1 MVTQDDRVKLVN
13 GYNLEISEL
22 EPQDAGDYVC
32 QISDKV
38 NRDQT
43 HTVEILGKV
52 QEIHKQTQTNRH
64 LNICNHEIKYIKK
77 KQKALITNQQ
87 NSFKKPPTPVF
98 LLHFIAKVTQSPLN
112 RKLFFQYFSF
122 CGFIIF
128 MLFLFIGC
136 CCVYHKAV
144 DLYVNK
150 PKVEKKKLDFPQIY
164 H

>member
-52 QEIHKQTQTNRH
+52 RKYTNNQTNRH
-64 LNICNHEIKYIKK
+64 LNICNHEIKYIKNK
-77 KQKALITNQQ
+77 SFDNKSTNFPLSPPHLT
-87 NSFKKPPTPVF
+87 SFF
-98 LLHFIAKVTQSPLN
+98 HF
-112 RKLFFQYFSF
+112 FH
-122 CGFIIF
+122 C
-128 MLFLFIGC
+128 
-136 CCVYHKAV
+136 
-144 DLYVNK
+144 
-150 PKVEKKKLDFPQIY
+150 
-164 H
+164 